1 MNTELLFPFPL
12 PFNLSGRFQVERPAP
27 KLNRWESSETEYTLT
42 TLAPGI
48 TEENIVLE
56 SHNKKLLLKIE
67 GSNEFGLMSRQN
79 QWTLPSDAD
88 TSNIEASL
96 SRGVLTVSI
105 KRIPEVQAERIA
117 IKNLDQTA
125 LQNNSDPQSDSAE

>member
-12 PFNLSGRFQVERPAP
+12 PFNLSGRFQVERPAS
-27 KLNRWESSETEYTLT
+27 KLNRWESSDTEYTLT

-48 TEENIVLE
+48 AEENIVLE
-56 SHNKKLLLKIE
+56 AHNKKLLLKIE

-88 TSNIEASL
+88 TNGIEASL

-105 KRIPEVQAERIA
+105 KRIPEAQAERIA
-117 IKNLDQTA
+117 IKNLDQTSSENKSEA
-125 LQNNSDPQSDSAE
+125 QPDSAQ